1 MLNVFLGSIF
11 SHFPLVPSSMAVSCP
26 TSPPNSTWWVGGGGG
41 EKPDA
46 GFRVERWSGPPA
58 KLTLLLF
65 TYLVHAY
72 GHGQGSK
79 VQNWAR
85 EKGGGASLIWGAKR
99 MSDMGGGGK
108 GLSWGAWGVG
118 GWG

>member
-1 MLNVFLGSIF
+1 M
-11 SHFPLVPSSMAVSCP
+11 
-26 TSPPNSTWWVGGGGG
+26 GGG
-41 EKPDA
+41 EKPDG

-85 EKGGGASLIWGAKR
+85 EKGGGGQVSYGGQSACLIWGGGAKAYH
-99 MSDMGGGGK
+99 GGLGG
-108 GLSWGAWGVG
+108 LGVG
-118 GWG
+118 GDGP

>member
-1 MLNVFLGSIF
+1 M
-11 SHFPLVPSSMAVSCP
+11 
-26 TSPPNSTWWVGGGGG
+26 GGG
-41 EKPDA
+41 EKPDG

-85 EKGGGASLIWGAKR
+85 EKEGGASVIWGAKR
-99 MSDMGGGGK
+99 ISDMGGGGQRPIMG
-108 GLSWGAWGVG
+108 GLG
-118 GWG
+118 GWGLGVMVHKSLKSEV

>member
-1 MLNVFLGSIF
+1 M
-11 SHFPLVPSSMAVSCP
+11 
-26 TSPPNSTWWVGGGGG
+26 GGG
-41 EKPDA
+41 EKPDG

-85 EKGGGASLIWGAKR
+85 EKGGGGSSLIWGAKR
-99 MSDMGGGGK
+99 MSNILGGGAKAYHG
-108 GLSWGAWGVG
+108 GLGGLGVG
-118 GWG
+118 GDGP